1 MNLEPD
7 ELAAWDLY
15 AAAAVGAVHA
25 LVANDSSLAPPSID
39 PPMPIADVAAS
50 AAAIADALIAERRR
64 RLGKHPIDRQP

>member
-1 MNLEPD
+1 MKLEPD

-15 AAAAVGAVHA
+15 AAAAIGSVESLEACRT
-25 LVANDSSLAPPSID
+25 SLAPPSID
-39 PPMPIADVAAS
+39 PPMPTADVAAS